1 MTASHRIGSV
11 TAEQTGA
18 AAQYVADLGD
28 VTSPDPGLRSVVDPV
43 AAAALIRNELLSRL
57 EALLGAYSGD
67 PVVFLSGG
75 VDSILVAAALAH
87 LGIRPQAI
95 TMVTAEGTDR
105 ANAQAAAS
113 ALGLPHEIVEL
124 DQAAL
129 VVLAGEAIARLGIPE
144 LWSVSYAIPLLAAR
158 PVLDRLGEV
167 GAILTGSGADVILG
181 GGKTPRHPIDSPPAR
196 HDVDQMIRKQVASS
210 FSYYRLVPDFYP
222 LVLDGYA
229 DRFVRVFQT
238 VRFWEVAATFA
249 PQALFR
255 TNDDQVI
262 DKLCLRIA
270 CEQLLPESVKSLA
283 WTKKSPFQRS
293 AGIMDALATAARRFA
308 ATLPGA
314 HTHRDPMAE
323 PYEDVAS
330 RLFLALLAD
339 TATAGK

>member
-1 MTASHRIGSV
+1 MTASPRIDGG
-11 TAEQTGA
+11 TADQTGE
-18 AAQYVADLGD
+18 AAQYVADLRD
-28 VTSPDPGLRSVVDPV
+28 VTSPAPELRSVSDPV
-43 AAAALIRNELLSRL
+43 AAAALIRDELLSRL
-57 EALLGAYSGD
+57 EALLGAYTGD

-87 LGIRPQAI
+87 LGIRPHAI
-95 TMVTAEGTDR
+95 TMVTAAGTDR

-113 ALGLPHEIVEL
+113 ALGLSHEIVEL

-129 VVLAGEAIARLGIPE
+129 VALAGEAIARLGIPE
-144 LWSVSYAIPLLAAR
+144 LWSVSYAIPLLAAV
-158 PVLDRLGEV
+158 PVLDRIGPV

-181 GGKTPRHPIDSPPAR
+181 GGKTPPHPIDAPQAT
-196 HDVDQMIRKQVASS
+196 HDVDRMIREQVASS

-238 VRFWEVAATFA
+238 IRFWEIAATFA

-255 TNDDQVI
+255 ASDNQVI

-270 CEQLLPESVKSLA
+270 CDQLLPESVKSLA

-293 AGIMDALATAARRFA
+293 AGIMDALATAARSFA

-314 HTHRDPMAE
+314 QTHRDPMVE

-339 TATAGK
+339 TASAAE